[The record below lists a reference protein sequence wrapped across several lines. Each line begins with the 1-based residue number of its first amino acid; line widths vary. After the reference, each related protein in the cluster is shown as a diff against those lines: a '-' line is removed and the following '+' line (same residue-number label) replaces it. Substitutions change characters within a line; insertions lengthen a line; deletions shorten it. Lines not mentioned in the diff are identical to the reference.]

1 MRIKQGFM
9 LREVANNFIVV
20 PVGKASEKFR
30 GLITLNST
38 GAFLWRNLE
47 QETTKEE
54 LVKKLLEEFE
64 VDKLQAE
71 KDVNKYM
78 EKLTGADLIE

>member
-1 MRIKQGFM
+1 MTYPIISLVLNRGMAKMRIKQGFM

-47 QETTKEE
+47 QETTKDEI
-54 LVKKLLEEFE
+54 
-64 VDKLQAE
+64 E
-71 KDVNKYM
+71 KNC
-78 EKLTGADLIE
+78 

>member
-54 LVKKLLEEFE
+54 LVKKLLEEYE
-64 VDKLQAE
+64 VDKFQAE
-71 KDVNKYM
+71 KDVNTYI